1 MSAGS
6 YPAISGTRVP
16 APVVALAERLRSRAA
31 TSVVWRSILLG
42 TLGLTVT
49 VAGVAAGA
57 LVVAPVVATVSTMN
71 DTESLGETVMAATS
85 SAARSAWRTLDATTN
100 TVLADLP
107 EPVARYALP
116 TIAVVAITGALLA
129 LFLPPRVPASRIG
142 SAMSYSL
149 PAPKRTLARLT
160 PLGSARVGGKN
171 QRTPRAVEAM
181 AASGASTTD
190 IAWKTGLPIDAV
202 NLLLAISTGPR
213 QLQPPTA

>member
-6 YPAISGTRVP
+6 HPAISASRVP
-16 APVVALAERLRSRAA
+16 EPVAALIDRLRTMAA
-31 TSVVWRSILLG
+31 TSAIWRSILLG

-57 LVVAPVVATVSTMN
+57 LVVAPVVAAVSAVGDGEALGTTVKSA
-71 DTESLGETVMAATS
+71 TVDAAQL
-85 SAARSAWRTLDATTN
+85 AWRSLEGTTN
-100 TVLADLP
+100 RVLAGLP
-107 EPVARYALP
+107 KPVARYALP
-116 TIAVVAITGALLA
+116 TLAVLSITGALLA
-129 LFLPPRVPASRIG
+129 LFLPPRAAASRLG
-142 SAMSYSL
+142 AVSYSL
-149 PAPKRTLARLT
+149 PAPKRTLSRLT
-160 PLGSARVGGKN
+160 PLGSARVSAKK

-202 NLLLAISTGPR
+202 NLLLAISSGPR